1 MSSISILGLGTYARA
16 IGTRAVVGGTGWR
29 GRAC

>member
-16 IGTRAVVGGTGWR
+16 IGRRSLGVMGFGIR
-29 GRAC
+29 PE